1 MAGLDQ
7 SSSIAPVT
15 EIAEPHRSAV
25 NAILDAA
32 LQGVF
37 SSDEAHRL
45 IERLRALATTS
56 HSPSKGH
63 HPPRSPNGTLL

>member
-1 MAGLDQ
+1 MADPDL

-37 SSDEAHRL
+37 STDEADRL
-45 IERLRALATTS
+45 IERIRALATTS
-56 HSPSKGH
+56 RAPIGVGH
-63 HPPRSPNGTLL
+63 RHPFK